1 MFKNRELV
9 IATKHHKEK
18 VIAPLLEKELGVK
31 CIVVKNFDTDQFGTF
46 TGEIARAEDAI
57 TTARKK
63 CIAAMEHNHCSLGIA
78 SEGSFGPHPSIPFLN
93 ADDELLVFI
102 DKENDLEICVRELST
117 KSNFSGEEIKTEN
130 ELIRFAENTK
140 FPSHGLIIR
149 KTKDDY
155 SDIKKGITNLQE
167 LKKHFQSFMN
177 LYGIVYLETDMRA
190 MYNPTRMIVIE
201 DGTKKLIE
209 KIKSCCP
216 VCNTPGYAIDKIVQG
231 LKCEYCH
238 SPTRSTLA
246 HLYMCIKCSFSEEK
260 KYPHQK
266 LFEEQLYCDVCN
278 P

>member
-31 CIVVKNFDTDQFGTF
+31 CIIAKNFDTDQFGTF
-46 TGEIARAEDAI
+46 TGEVTRKEDAI
-57 TTARKK
+57 ITARKK
-63 CIAAMEHNHCSLGIA
+63 CLMAMEYSKCNLGIA
-78 SEGSFGPHPSIPFLN
+78 SEGSFGPHPTIPFLN

-102 DKENDLEICVRELST
+102 DKENNLEIGIRELST
-117 KSNFSGEEIKTEN
+117 NSNFSGEEIKTEN
-130 ELIRFAENTK
+130 ELIQFAENAQ

-155 SDIKKGITNLQE
+155 SHIKKGIINWKE
-167 LKKHFQSFMN
+167 LKEHFQVSMS
-177 LYGIVYLETDMRA
+177 LYGKAYVETDMRA
-190 MYNPTRMIVIE
+190 MHNPTRMKVIE

-216 VCNTPGYAIDKIVQG
+216 KCQTPGYSVSEVVPG
-231 LKCEYCH
+231 LTCEYCH

-246 HLYMCIKCSFSEEK
+246 HIYQCKKCSFSEK
-260 KYPHQK
+260 KMYPHNK
-266 LFEEQLYCDVCN
+266 LVEEQLYCDVCN